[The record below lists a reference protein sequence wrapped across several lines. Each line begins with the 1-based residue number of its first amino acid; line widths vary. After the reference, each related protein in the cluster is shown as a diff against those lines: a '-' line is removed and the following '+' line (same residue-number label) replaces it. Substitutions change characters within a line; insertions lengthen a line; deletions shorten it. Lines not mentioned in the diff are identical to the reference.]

1 MPPPAQSSPLWNT
14 VKNSFRNLF
23 PNEVY
28 QTWFEPLH
36 CLDEE
41 EDAMVLGVPS
51 EFALF
56 WMQDNY
62 EDLIRRKLCETADRE
77 MDVSFRVMDS
87 AEAITDID
95 DAPVVR
101 VAPDRRSPS
110 IASASASASAS
121 PRSRPGN
128 GPTFYLNPR
137 NTFDNFVVGP
147 GNNLAHAA
155 SIAIANAPAK
165 AYNPL
170 FLYGQTGL
178 GKTHLMH
185 AVAHQISQTHPE
197 SCIAYIS
204 TENFTNQYIEAIQG
218 NTVARFRQRYRRVNV
233 LLIDDVQFLE
243 GKERIQ
249 EEFFHTF
256 NELFEHQGQI
266 VITSDRPAGE
276 INKLEARLLS
286 RFQWGLVADIQPPD
300 LETRLAILSKKAQA
314 MNLDLPEPVLQ
325 FLGEKVSR
333 NVRRMEGALN
343 RVAGIA
349 ALLNERVDLVV
360 VERLLRD
367 ILTEEALERISIE
380 KIQQRVA
387 DHHNMKVSE
396 LTSRRRTANIVLPR
410 QIAMYLC
417 RMLTS
422 HSLQEIS
429 IAFGKRDHGTV
440 IHACRTI
447 ENLMEQDASV
457 AREVAY
463 LQNQMST
470 RP

>member
-1 MPPPAQSSPLWNT
+1 MPLPSQSSPLWNT
-14 VKNSFRNLF
+14 VKSSFQSLF
-23 PNEVY
+23 PHEVY
-28 QTWFEPLH
+28 HTWFEPLQ
-36 CLDEE
+36 CLEE
-41 EDAMVLGVPS
+41 SDDRVTLGVPN
-51 EFALF
+51 EFTLY

-62 EDLIRRKLCETADRE
+62 EDLIRRKLSEVAERSIGLDFQVQDESLPLESSVPTPRRE
-77 MDVSFRVMDS
+77 APTSNPAQRVGTTNS
-87 AEAITDID
+87 Q
-95 DAPVVR
+95 
-101 VAPDRRSPS
+101 
-110 IASASASASAS
+110 
-121 PRSRPGN
+121 N
-128 GPTFYLNPR
+128 FFLNPR
-137 NTFDNFVVGP
+137 NTFANFVVGP

-155 SIAIANAPAK
+155 SIAIANNPAK

-170 FLYGQTGL
+170 FLYGDTGL

-185 AVAHQISQTHPE
+185 AVAHQISQTHPS

-204 TENFTNQYIEAIQG
+204 TENFTNQYIEAIQS
-218 NTVARFRQRYRRVNV
+218 NTVTRFRQRFRRVNV

-256 NELFEHQGQI
+256 NELFEQQKQI
-266 VITSDRPAGE
+266 VLTSDRPASE
-276 INKLEARLLS
+276 IAKLEARLVS

-300 LETRLAILSKKAQA
+300 FETRLAILSNKAAA
-314 MNLDLPEPVLQ
+314 MNLELPEPVLR

-349 ALLNERVDLVV
+349 ALLNERLDLEV

-367 ILTEEALERISIE
+367 ILAEEAQERISIE

-387 DHHNMKVSE
+387 DHHKMKVSE

-417 RMLTS
+417 RVLTS
-422 HSLQEIS
+422 HSLQEIGT
-429 IAFGKRDHGTV
+429 AFGKRDHGTV
-440 IHACRTI
+440 IHACKTI
-447 ENLMEQDASV
+447 ENLMEQDATVS
-457 AREVAY
+457 REVGY
-463 LQNQMST
+463 LQSQMAA